1 MQYKITVGKNDLSF
15 IFQTTGKK
23 SIVLSSETRK
33 ELAKQAKVAKDE
45 RRSQI
50 DERYKY
56 LISKLSDGIDL
67 NEQQVEEAI
76 ISDDKVNIYCH

>member
-1 MQYKITVGKNDLSF
+1 M
-15 IFQTTGKK
+15 
-23 SIVLSSETRK
+23 LSSETRK

>member
-56 LISKLSDGIDL
+56 LISKLSDGVDL